1 MDFISS
7 TLLDYCEKHSD
18 DESELLKA
26 LSAETWQKVINPRML
41 SGHLQGRFLS
51 LLSQLIQPKRILEIG
66 TFTGYSALCL
76 ADGLQEDGEL
86 ITIDENDELSWLHDK
101 YFLQHKNGSQIKPIY
116 NAALSAFEDLEGTFD
131 LVFID
136 ADKRNY
142 LHYWNWTM
150 EHAHAGTVILIDN
163 VLWSGKVLEPAV
175 EKDFDTQV
183 LQELNDLV
191 AKDSRCEKV
200 LLPLRDGLMM
210 VRVKK

>member
-18 DESELLKA
+18 DESDLLKS

-51 LLSQLIQPKRILEIG
+51 LLSQLIQPKRVLEIG

-76 ADGLQEDGEL
+76 ADGLSEGGEL
-86 ITIDENDELSWLHDK
+86 ITIDENDELSWLHEK
-101 YFLQHKNGSQIKPIY
+101 YFLQHKNGKAIKTIY
-116 NAALSAFEDLEGTFD
+116 KAALDAFPEIDGSFD
-131 LVFID
+131 LIFID

-142 LHYWNWTM
+142 IHYWNWTM
-150 EHAHAGTVILIDN
+150 EHVQVGSVILIDN
-163 VLWSGKVLEPAV
+163 VLWSGKVLEPAA

-183 LQELNDLV
+183 LQELNELV
-191 AKDSRCEKV
+191 ALDMRCEKV

>member
-18 DESELLKA
+18 QEPELLKS

-51 LLSQLIQPKRILEIG
+51 LLSQLIQPKRVLEIG

-76 ADGLQEDGEL
+76 ADGLSEEGEI

-101 YFLQHKNGSQIKPIY
+101 YFLQHKNGKSIKPIY
-116 NAALSAFEDLEGTFD
+116 KAALDAFEGIEGTFD
-131 LVFID
+131 LIFID

-142 LHYWNWTM
+142 IHYWNWAM
-150 EHAHAGTVILIDN
+150 DHVKPGSVLLIDN
-163 VLWSGKVLEPAV
+163 VLWSGKVLEPAA
-175 EKDFDTQV
+175 EKDFDTQI
-183 LQELNDLV
+183 LQELNKKV
-191 AKDSRCEKV
+191 AEDIRVEKV